1 MKIIVGLG
9 NPGIRYRMSRHNIGF
24 QVVDRLAQI
33 SHLSIHTKRF
43 KSLYGTG
50 RIDSQQVILAK
61 PITYM
66 NRSGEAVKKATDFFQ
81 LGVEDLVVVHDDMDL
96 PFGTLRFK
104 RRGGDGGH
112 QGLRSIIELTGE
124 NNFLRL
130 KVGIGRPPQGMDPA
144 EYVLKAFDKI
154 EQDHLYLTLSQAAE
168 SLRVMLSEGLEMAM
182 NQFQKKPRLP
192 SLKL

>member
-50 RIDSQQVILAK
+50 HIDSQQVILAK

-81 LGVEDLVVVHDDMDL
+81 LGVEDLVVIHDDMDL

-154 EQDHLYLTLSQAAE
+154 EQDHLDLTLSQAAE